1 MANSVSCAT
10 NRCLP
15 RRLAAGVVGAFR
27 GLLAPMLLVPMLPAL
42 MLPAAAQDTQA
53 LLRFPD
59 VHENLVVFVY
69 GEDIWSVDAEGGI
82 ATRLTIHDGEERFPK
97 ISPDG
102 RWIAFTGQ
110 YDGNGDVYVM
120 NRRGGEITRVTYHP
134 GYDEVVDWHPSNGKI
149 LFSSSRHSY
158 NRFTRLFL
166 ISPDGTG
173 LEELILNEAAY
184 GSFSPDGTKI
194 AYNKVAR
201 ENRTWKRYRGGLAQE
216 VYLYDLATNQ
226 ESNLTRYPGTDR
238 IPMWI
243 GDSVYFSS
251 DRDGVLNIHS
261 YSIGTGEI
269 EQLTHHTDYD
279 IRRPSRGGH
288 RIVYEL
294 GGNLWLLDVDS
305 KATRPIPVEV
315 ASDLPEIRPRWKKV
329 DGFLTGFDISPT
341 GQRVLAVARG
351 EVFTVPREEGPT
363 RNLTRSSGARDKDAA
378 WSPDGKSVAYLSDAA
393 GEYDL
398 YVVDPQGREQAV
410 PLTRYGDGYRHTL
423 RWSPDSTR
431 IAFADQTLRCYILDV
446 ATRKVVEVDRAEFE
460 NVDVSLDLKP
470 IHDFQ
475 WSPDGRFLAYSK
487 MDRDLVT
494 KVYIY
499 SLESGAIHCVSQ
511 GIFNDFAPEFSR
523 DGRFLFLI
531 SNRRFNPTFCDFE
544 WEMVYKKAAGIYAVA
559 LRKDGGPLLPFRSDE
574 EPEGGKPEGEEP
586 KTSSAAS
593 DISPL
598 VIDFDG
604 IADRIEPLPL
614 PAGNYRDLAAGE
626 DILFFLNGEEGDYNR
641 FEFRG
646 PGTQDLYG
654 FSFQDRKTH
663 TVIPGVNGYKL
674 SADGK
679 HIVYRKDGGLGLIPA
694 SSRDSQGHPLDLSGL
709 TMWLEPAAEWRQI
722 FHEAWRMERDFYYE
736 PAMHGLDWEAM
747 RERYGRL
754 LPYAS
759 CRQDIL
765 FLIGEL
771 IGELNTSHT
780 YIYGG
785 DRLRQAERVN
795 VGMLGT
801 DWEIDPSLR
810 RYRFQKI
817 LRTADYSRGV
827 YPPLAG
833 PGKNIREG
841 EILWAVNGTEVTTER
856 NIHAFFEGLAG
867 KPTTLRVG
875 GSDSREGAR
884 EVVVMP
890 LGGEQTLRYLDWVE
904 HNRRVAD
911 EASGGKIGYI
921 HLPDTYLGSGLE
933 FPKYFYAQMR
943 KQGLIIDGR
952 FNGGGLD
959 PDIFLRRLDKP
970 LHAFWTRRYSHDQT
984 IPDFVT
990 TAHMVCITNRQA
1002 GSGGDMLPMEFRK
1015 RGLGPVIG
1023 TRSWGGL
1030 VGVSTPISLIDG
1042 GGLTAPDYRIYDL
1055 DGSWIVENQ
1064 GIAPDIEVDL
1074 HPAEIAR
1081 GHDAQLMKAVEILLD
1096 RMASDPR
1103 PWPRHAP
1110 YPRDPGAK
1118 KK

>member
-1 MANSVSCAT
+1 MGNSSLFS
-10 NRCLP
+10 NK
-15 RRLAAGVVGAFR
+15 RRAGFR
-27 GLLAPMLLVPMLPAL
+27 FSAGMIRTLCGLLALTLS
-42 MLPAAAQDTQA
+42 AAAQESRT

-59 VHENLVVFVY
+59 IHEDLVVFVY

-102 RWIAFTGQ
+102 RWIAFTGE

-120 NRRGGEITRVTYHP
+120 NRHGGEITRVTYHP
-134 GYDEVVDWHPSNGKI
+134 GYDEVVEWHPSSGKI
-149 LFSSSRHSY
+149 LFSSTRHSY

-216 VYLYDLATNQ
+216 VYLYDFTTDQ
-226 ESNLTRYPGTDR
+226 ESNLTRYSGTDR

-243 GDSVYFSS
+243 DDTVYFSS
-251 DRDGVLNIHS
+251 DRGGVLNIHA
-261 YSIGTGEI
+261 YSTESGEI
-269 EQLTHHTDYD
+269 EQLTRHTDYD

-288 RIVYEL
+288 LIVYEL
-294 GGNLWLLDVDS
+294 GGSLWLLDVKS
-305 KATRPIPVEV
+305 KTTRPIPVEV
-315 ASDLPEIRPRWKKV
+315 QSDLPEIRPRWKNV
-329 DGFLTGFDISPT
+329 EGFLTDFDISPS

-351 EVFTVPREEGPT
+351 EIFTVPREEGPT

-378 WSPDGKSVAYLSDAA
+378 WSPDGKSVAYFSDAG
-393 GEYDL
+393 GEYNI
-398 YVVDPQGREQAV
+398 YIVDPQGREQAV
-410 PLTRYGDGYRHTL
+410 PLTQLGDGYRHTL
-423 RWSPDSTR
+423 RWSPDGTK
-431 IAFADQTLRCYILDV
+431 IAFADQTLRCHILDV
-446 ATRKVVEVDRAEFE
+446 ASRKIDSVDRAEFE
-460 NVDVSLDLKP
+460 NVDVALDLKP
-470 IHDFQ
+470 IHDFK
-475 WSPDGRFLAYSK
+475 WSPDSRYLAYSK
-487 MDRDLVT
+487 MDRDLVY

-499 SLESGAIHCVSQ
+499 SLDSEETHCVSQ

-523 DGRFLFLI
+523 DGRFLFFV

-544 WEMVYKKAAGIYAVA
+544 WEMVYKKAAGIYAVS
-559 LRKDGGPLLPFRSDE
+559 LREDGGPLLPFRSDE
-574 EPEGGKPEGEEP
+574 ETAGDDSQKP
-586 KTSSAAS
+586 SASS

-604 IADRIEPLPL
+604 IAERIEPLPL
-614 PAGNYRDLAAGE
+614 PAGNYRSLTAGP
-626 DILFFLNGEEGDYNR
+626 DVLFFLNGEEGDYNR

-646 PGTQDLYG
+646 PGTQDLMG

-663 TVIPGVNGYKL
+663 AVIQGVSGYKL
-674 SADGK
+674 SVDGK
-679 HIVYRKDGGLGLIPA
+679 HIVYRKGPGLGLIPA
-694 SSRDSQGHPLDLSGL
+694 SARDSQGHPLDLSGL

-736 PAMHGLDWEAM
+736 PAMHGLDWEMM

-759 CRQDIL
+759 CRQDIR

-785 DRLRQAERVN
+785 DRLRQAQRVN

-801 DWEIDPSLR
+801 DWEIDTSVR
-810 RYRFQKI
+810 RYRFKKI

-856 NIHAFFEGLAG
+856 NIYAYFEGLAG
-867 KPTTLRVG
+867 KPTTLLVG
-875 GSDSREGAR
+875 GSDSRAGAR

-890 LGGEQTLRYLDWVE
+890 LAGEQTLRYLDWVE
-904 HNRRVAD
+904 HNRRVA
-911 EASGGKIGYI
+911 EEVSGGKIGYI

-1002 GSGGDMLPMEFRK
+1002 GSGGDMLPMEFKK

-1055 DGSWIVENQ
+1055 DGAWIVENQ
-1064 GIAPDIEVDL
+1064 GVAPDIEVDL

-1081 GHDAQLMKAVEILLD
+1081 GHDAQLMKAVGLL
-1096 RMASDPR
+1096 MEKIASDPR
-1103 PWPRHAP
+1103 PWPRHPP
-1110 YPRDPGAK
+1110 YPKDPEAK